1 MLSEQRRDR
10 QRNDPRNKILAA
22 ARKLFLAEGFE
33 LVSIRIIATAIEYPR
48 QPGVEVTAVKAGIES
63 STQYIART
71 SADFEQV
78 TRNYILKSTGILINF
93 GIAIGLGFVV
103 GLLIAGQTFLN
114 FTLDNLRYYAT
125 LKALATPA
133 STLVKMVLVQVLS
146 VTWISFGLGVG
157 IVALTGMALAKS
169 DLAFLMRWEILAMT
183 GGAMLVVGLFAALIS
198 LAKVLRLEPAVVF
211 RGG

>member
-1 MLSEQRRDR
+1 
-10 QRNDPRNKILAA
+10 
-22 ARKLFLAEGFE
+22 
-33 LVSIRIIATAIEYPR
+33 
-48 QPGVEVTAVKAGIES
+48 
-63 STQYIART
+63 
-71 SADFEQV
+71 
-78 TRNYILKSTGILINF
+78 
-93 GIAIGLGFVV
+93 
-103 GLLIAGQTFLN
+103 
-114 FTLDNLRYYAT
+114 
-125 LKALATPA
+125 
-133 STLVKMVLVQVLS
+133 VLS